1 MQKITEFK
9 RIRHK
14 KRLRTKETGGKSSKS
29 AIKAAI
35 KRGIE
40 KGILIKKAVKS
51 EKTHPKALIF

>member
-1 MQKITEFK
+1 MYLSDNIEETPKTLLKIMQKITEFK

-40 KGILIKKAVKS
+40 K
-51 EKTHPKALIF
+51 EF